1 MSTLSEVEEMEI
13 PVYLLD
19 ESNTYSDFTKV
30 MRNIM
35 GIEELRDPL
44 VGKKNQLVNDY
55 NLTDEFVNDFGILE

>member
-1 MSTLSEVEEMEI
+1 MEI

-19 ESNTYSDFTKV
+19 ESNTYRDFTKV

-44 VGKKNQLVNDY
+44 ISRKSRPVNDDY
-55 NLTDEFVNDFGILE
+55 MSDEYVNYFGGFE

>member
-1 MSTLSEVEEMEI
+1 MEI

-44 VGKKNQLVNDY
+44 LGRKNQPVEDDYLADEIVN
-55 NLTDEFVNDFGILE
+55 EFSTPE

>member
-1 MSTLSEVEEMEI
+1 MEI

-44 VGKKNQLVNDY
+44 LGRKNQPVDDE
-55 NLTDEFVNDFGILE
+55 NLADEFVNNFGILE

>member
-1 MSTLSEVEEMEI
+1 MDI

-19 ESNTYSDFTKV
+19 ESDVYSDFSIV

-44 VGKKNQLVNDY
+44 VSRKSKPFEDDY
-55 NLTDEFVNDFGILE
+55 VADEFVNSFGILE

>member
-1 MSTLSEVEEMEI
+1 MEI

-44 VGKKNQLVNDY
+44 GSRMNGRSMTIICLMNM
-55 NLTDEFVNDFGILE
+55 

>member
-1 MSTLSEVEEMEI
+1 MEI

-30 MRNIM
+30 MQNIM

-44 VGKKNQLVNDY
+44 GSRMNRPVDDDY
-55 NLTDEFVNDFGILE
+55 MSDEYANHFGSSE

>member
-1 MSTLSEVEEMEI
+1 MEI

-19 ESNTYSDFTKV
+19 ESNTYSDFSKV

-44 VGKKNQLVNDY
+44 LGRNNRPVDEE
-55 NLTDEFVNDFGILE
+55 NLTDEFVNKFGTLE